1 MASFDVSANWTI
13 RFPQAVRAARKGGE
27 ELAAAI
33 DVLRKHAGLNM
44 ALPALADASAP
55 APEGPLITL
64 NAAPDERR
72 RGAFL
77 WRTVPK
83 RLEIFGA
90 GGRGI
95 CNGIFDFLAALNLRW
110 DAPGAKCAVPRPLEG
125 GTYLLARKESRGPS
139 PSSPVKRLVF
149 TGKES
154 GKSRERLIVWA
165 ARNRY
170 DALIFPL
177 SFAAPHKG
185 SRTSPFSLALDYDLA
200 IERGGR
206 ELSRLLPRRCFW
218 FHRDMFRM
226 ELGRRAMAHHFCAT
240 NPRAIAVL
248 RQEAERLFRACP
260 GVSVFH
266 LWPDQ
271 GHEQRWCSCP
281 SCRAF
286 SPEEQNRIAVNAVAE
301 VLAHINPEAQLSYY
315 EGPNALIDLEIW
327 PNTFKLEDLPAV
339 YRKHPGSAD

>member
-13 RFPQAVRAARKGGE
+13 RFPPAIRAAQKGGE
-27 ELAAAI
+27 ELALVI
-33 DVLRKHAGLNM
+33 DTLRKHAGLNM
-44 ALPALADASAP
+44 ALPALADGSSP
-55 APEGPLITL
+55 SLDGPLIAL
-64 NAAPDERR
+64 NAAPGEYRH
-72 RGAFL
+72 GAFL
-77 WRTVPK
+77 WRLSPN

-95 CNGIFDFLAALNLRW
+95 CNGIFDFLSALNLRW

-125 GTYLLARKESRGPS
+125 GMYLLARKESRSPS

-154 GKSRERLIVWA
+154 GKSRERLIIWA

-177 SFAAPHKG
+177 HFTAHKAG
-185 SRTSPFSLALDYDLA
+185 SRKSPFSLALDYDLP

-226 ELGRRAMAHHFCAT
+226 ERGKRIRAHHFCAT

-271 GHEQRWCSCP
+271 GHEQTWCSCP

-286 SPEEQNRIAVNAVAE
+286 SPEEQNRIAVNAAAE
-301 VLAHINPEAQLSYY
+301 VLAHINPEARLSYY
-315 EGPNALIDLEIW
+315 ERPNALIDLEIW

-339 YRKHPGSAD
+339 YRKRPGNTG